1 MIAVPSTYSK
11 TYERDLIKNGFKIV
25 IYANHFLRAIHPA
38 IKKVA
43 KSILTNQRSFET
55 EKYIGSIQEIL
66 TLIK

>member
-1 MIAVPSTYSK
+1 M
-11 TYERDLIKNGFKIV
+11 

-43 KSILTNQRSFET
+43 KSIVMSQRSFET

-66 TLIK
+66 TLINCFKSNDFT

>member
-55 EKYIGSIQEIL
+55 EKYISSVQDIISFV
-66 TLIK
+66 K